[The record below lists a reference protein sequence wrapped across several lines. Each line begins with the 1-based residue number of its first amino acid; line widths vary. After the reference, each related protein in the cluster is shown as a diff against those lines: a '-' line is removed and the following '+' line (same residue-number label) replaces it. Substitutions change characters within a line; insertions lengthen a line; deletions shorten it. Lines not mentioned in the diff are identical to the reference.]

1 VLPGLRGILLPL
13 ALGLCAGAM
22 AQEAPRPRVV
32 AGDQWQHVVYHG
44 QRSTVPNRTWAVTAV
59 STEAIEATEN
69 GEPLRLTPEL
79 NVVESPAR
87 RESQSR
93 ALRFPLRVGDSWT
106 YESETLF
113 KDNGNSTARSK
124 ISVRVVSVEKVAVVA
139 GEFDAFKL
147 EARGRFRGLSRGGP
161 GVLEGEFTSTYWYAP
176 SVRTIVKSTLSN
188 PYRGPTHVELVA
200 ASLKP

>member
-1 VLPGLRGILLPL
+1 VAARRVSRPALDGAEPHLGSDRGVDGGDRGDRERRTAAPD
-13 ALGLCAGAM
+13 AGA
-22 AQEAPRPRVV
+22 ECRRV
-32 AGDQWQHVVYHG
+32 AGAA
-44 QRSTVPNRTWAVTAV
+44 RA
-59 STEAIEATEN
+59 AI
-69 GEPLRLTPEL
+69 P
-79 NVVESPAR
+79 
-87 RESQSR
+87 R
-93 ALRFPLRVGDSWT
+93 AAFPLRVGDSWT